1 MRSPFVLTLP
11 LLLLCAVLSAHGQ
24 AGPPPARL
32 SADEVVDRLILRN
45 LERAQALAG
54 YRSTRVYRAEYHGL
68 FGARSAEMVVEM
80 QYARP
85 DRKEFVIRSQTGSK
99 VIIDRV
105 FKKILESEKEAFNLE
120 NQKRIALDHGNYSFT
135 LLELESTP
143 EGGRYVLAVE
153 PRTKSKFLYRG
164 KIWVDAEDFAVVR
177 IMAEPAK
184 SPSFWVRNTKIEQRY
199 GKVGEFWLPASNHS
213 ASAIRLGGH
222 ADLSIEYK
230 DYELAAPAPLVSGPV
245 TRAPAAARSG
255 H

>member
-1 MRSPFVLTLP
+1 MRSFTLSLPP
-11 LLLLCAVLSAHGQ
+11 LLLLCAVSFAGGESSA
-24 AGPPPARL
+24 AVASL
-32 SADEVVDRLILRN
+32 SADQVVDRLVLKN
-45 LERAQALAG
+45 LERAQALNG

-68 FGARSAEMVVEM
+68 FGARSAEMVVDME
-80 QYARP
+80 YSRP

-120 NQKRIALDHGNYSFT
+120 NQKRIALDHDNYRFT
-135 LLELESTP
+135 LVDFETTP
-143 EGGRYVLAVE
+143 EGSRYVLAVE
-153 PRTKSKFLYRG
+153 PKTKSKFLYRG

-184 SPSFWVRNTKIEQRY
+184 NPSFWVRNTKIEQHY
-199 GKVGEFWLPASNHS
+199 GKVGEFWLPASNRS

-230 DYELAAPAPLVSGPV
+230 DYELGAAAPLVSGAV
-245 TRAPAAARSG
+245 TRAPGAARSG

>member
-1 MRSPFVLTLP
+1 MRSFTLSLSP
-11 LLLLCAVLSAHGQ
+11 LLLLGMVLSSSGQ
-24 AGPPPARL
+24 SSPPARL
-32 SADEVVDRLILRN
+32 SADQVVDRLVLRN
-45 LERAQALAG
+45 LERAQALHG

-120 NQKRIALDHGNYSFT
+120 NQKRIALDHDNYSFT
-135 LLELESTP
+135 LLDLESTP
-143 EGGRYVLAVE
+143 EGSRYVLEVE

-184 SPSFWVRNTKIEQRY
+184 SPSFWVRNTRIEQHY